1 VRWGWLLLLLHV
13 AACES
18 RYGAYFTIKGD
29 IEFDQVELYFGTPMA
44 PGSTAFAT
52 PTFGLVL
59 GQVFDRTY
67 DASDD
72 VTLATRKQTT
82 YYVPGTD
89 KNQALGA
96 YVIVVALSGGKP
108 VGISEFFNFTVPSD
122 AVHEYAL
129 TLEPWNPA
137 EAERWGDKPG
147 CVAWRRP
154 RGGNDVAAVVH
165 KDDLDCDT
173 MSKFTDCNDLC
184 PSGSPLCMAGQAVC
198 DSPCAIGCSTTGICA
213 PTTCL
218 PPTAC
223 DDSCTTSTNLVDH
236 LRCGSDVPEHTEIYV
251 DTLDGQMC
259 AQTLLFALPLDPDL
273 PAQCLNPAI
282 LFTDV
287 PPSDIAFAISE
298 IAQNPQCMLAFDQ
311 STNFNFTTTVH
322 LLISIAQSDPSKPRR
337 TAVIGIHPRPIA
349 ATDACEPTGY
359 DVTLGGQVYSCF

>member
-1 VRWGWLLLLLHV
+1 MLMHL

-18 RYGAYFTIKGD
+18 HYGAYFEIKGD

-44 PGSTAFAT
+44 PGASAFAT
-52 PTFGLVL
+52 PTFGVLL

-67 DASDD
+67 DVSDD
-72 VTLATRKQTT
+72 VTLSPRKQTT
-82 YYVPGTD
+82 YYVAATED
-89 KNQALGA
+89 NQALGA
-96 YVIVVALSGGKP
+96 YVIVVALSGGHP
-108 VGISEFFNFTVPSD
+108 VGISEYFNFTVPSD

-154 RGGNDVAAVVH
+154 RGGNDLAAIVH
-165 KDDLDCDT
+165 KDDLDCDA
-173 MSKFTDCNDLC
+173 MAKAVDCNDLC
-184 PSGSPLCMAGQAVC
+184 PTGSPLCTVGQTVC
-198 DSPCAIGCSTTGICA
+198 ESPCAIGCSTFGACA

-223 DDSCTTSTNLVDH
+223 DATCTTSANLIDH
-236 LRCGSDVPEHTEIYV
+236 LECGSDVAQHTEIYV
-251 DTLDGQMC
+251 DTLAGKMC
-259 AQTLLFALPLDPDL
+259 AQTLLFALPLDPDI

-282 LFTDV
+282 LFADV

-311 STNFNFTTTVH
+311 SASFNFTTPVH
-322 LLISIAQSDPSKPRR
+322 LLISIAQQDASKPRR
-337 TAVIGIHPRPIA
+337 TAVIAITPRA
-349 ATDACEPTGY
+349 VASTDACDPTGY
-359 DVTLGGQVYSCF
+359 DVTLGGQMYGCGF